1 MFLRGSQYRF
11 GLFIPLLLVAGFA
24 LAACGGDDD
33 DSGTTETATIPVAT
47 ATAGGSASPDDNG
60 DDDEGEEVEVVMTD
74 NVFTPST
81 ITVKAGQPVTFVA
94 KNEGAAIHNM
104 HVLSAKTE
112 GKDFASDAL
121 VNPGKESKFTVTFT
135 QKGKLDFQCDYHLP
149 AMAGTIEV
157 Q

>member
-47 ATAGGSASPDDNG
+47 ATAGGSASPDDN
-60 DDDEGEEVEVVMTD
+60 DDEEGEEIEVVMTD
-74 NVFTPST
+74 NVFTPSA

-112 GKDFASDAL
+112 GKDFTSDAL

-135 QKGKLDFQCDYHLP
+135 QKGTLDFQCDYHLP
-149 AMAGTIEV
+149 AMVGAIEV